1 MAKFKEI
8 LAELR
13 KDRGLS
19 QKELANAFHVSGST
33 ISSYETGVHS
43 PDIDQIIQFADF
55 FDVTIDYLFGR
66 SNCDLSPTVLTKT
79 FIDDTLVQ
87 DIIMMM
93 DVLPDEHK
101 RAIALLVN
109 EINLGATMRERAK
122 YPIKGR

>member
-55 FDVTIDYLFGR
+55 F
-66 SNCDLSPTVLTKT
+66 
-79 FIDDTLVQ
+79 
-87 DIIMMM
+87 
-93 DVLPDEHK
+93 
-101 RAIALLVN
+101 
-109 EINLGATMRERAK
+109 
-122 YPIKGR
+122 